1 MNRVI
6 DYVNNVGCDD
16 GDNSGGDGGNT
27 DNDDNDD
34 DHFRGESL
42 IVVN

>member
-1 MNRVI
+1 MNHVI

-16 GDNSGGDGGNT
+16 DDNSGGDGGNT

>member
-16 GDNSGGDGGNT
+16 DDNSGGDGGNT